1 MRYRG
6 VATGGERLYSGG
18 MSRPDPHAPS
28 HGSLPADPEHD
39 PKAAFALDPA
49 RVRRLTAQLRATSGS
64 SETTYAP
71 FTGQPIATLP
81 LSDEGDVADAF
92 AAARAA
98 QKAWARTDL
107 AQRSALLL
115 DLHDAVLDHADDLMD
130 LVQWEAGKARKHAYD
145 EVLHV
150 ALTARYYARTLERH
164 LKTRRV
170 PGVYPLLTQARINR
184 VPKGVVGIISPWN
197 YPLTLAISDG
207 LPAIGAGNA
216 VVHKPDS
223 QTPLSALAAIDLF
236 REVGFPAG
244 LWQVVCGPGPQI
256 GGAIIDHAD
265 YVCFTGSTAT
275 GKVVAAQAAE
285 RLVSCS
291 LELGGKNAM
300 LVLAD
305 AQIDRAVEGAVRGAY
320 SSAGQL
326 CVSIERLFVADA
338 IYDKFVAKL
347 VKRIER
353 MKLSAAIGYDGDM
366 GSLVSQRQLDTVSA
380 HVADAVSKGA
390 RVLTGG
396 RPRPDVGPYFYEPTL
411 LEGVNPSMEC
421 FAEETFGPVVSV
433 YRFGGEAEAIERAN
447 AGSYG
452 LNASIFTRDIARA
465 RALAPQIKAGTV
477 NINEGFAATFGT
489 IEAPMGGMRESGIG
503 RRHGA
508 EGILRYTETQSV
520 ANQRLLPLTAPRFV
534 SDATYQKAVT
544 SALRL
549 LKKTGRA

>member
-1 MRYRG
+1 
-6 VATGGERLYSGG
+6 
-18 MSRPDPHAPS
+18 MSPRDPSASTPPA
-28 HGSLPADPEHD
+28 LPADPEHD
-39 PKAAFALDPA
+39 PAATFAVDPA
-49 RVRRLTAQLRATSGS
+49 VVRRLAPALRATSGES
-64 SETTYAP
+64 ATTYAP
-71 FTGQPIATLP
+71 FTGQPIATLAV
-81 LSDEGDVADAF
+81 SDVGDVEDAF
-92 AAARAA
+92 AAARVA
-98 QKAWARTDL
+98 QRTWARTELDHR
-107 AQRSALLL
+107 AALLL

-130 LVQWEAGKARKHAYD
+130 LVQWESGKARKHAFD

-150 ALTARYYARTLERH
+150 ALTARYYARTLHKH

-170 PGVYPLLTQARINR
+170 PGVYPLLTQARVNR
-184 VPKGVVGIISPWN
+184 IPKGVVGIISPWN

-207 LPAIGAGNA
+207 LPAVAAGNA
-216 VVHKPDS
+216 VVHKPDA

-244 LWQVVCGPGPQI
+244 LWQLVSGDGPLI
-256 GGAIIDHAD
+256 GGAIIDRAD

-275 GKVVAAQAAE
+275 GRRVAAQAAQ

-291 LELGGKNAM
+291 LELGGKNPM

-305 AQIDRAVEGAVRGAY
+305 ADVDRAVEGAVRGCF

-338 IYDKFVAKL
+338 VYDRFVTKL
-347 VKRIER
+347 VKRVEK
-353 MKLSAAIGYDGDM
+353 MKLSAAIAYDGDM
-366 GSLVSQRQLDTVSA
+366 GSLVSQRQLDTVTR

-390 RVLTGG
+390 TVLTGG
-396 RPRPDVGPYFYEPTL
+396 RPRPDVGPYFFEPTL
-411 LEGVNPSMEC
+411 LEGVHPMMEC
-421 FAEETFGPVVSV
+421 FGEETFGPVVSL
-433 YRFGGEAEAIERAN
+433 YRFGSESEAVDRAN

-452 LNASIFTRDIARA
+452 LNAAVYTRDIARG
-465 RALAPQIKAGTV
+465 RALARQIKAGTV

-489 IEAPMGGMRESGIG
+489 IDAPMGGMRESGIG

-534 SDATYQKAVT
+534 SDAAYQRTITA
-544 SALRL
+544 ALRL
-549 LKKTGRA
+549 LKKAGRA

>member
-1 MRYRG
+1 
-6 VATGGERLYSGG
+6 
-18 MSRPDPHAPS
+18 MSRRDSSAPS
-28 HGSLPADPEHD
+28 HGALPADPEHD
-39 PKAAFALDPA
+39 PSASFAVDPA
-49 RVRRLTAQLRATSGS
+49 LVRRLTAALRATSGET
-64 SETTYAP
+64 ETTYAP

-81 LSDEGDVADAF
+81 LSDTGDVDDAF
-92 AAARAA
+92 AAARTA
-98 QKAWARTDL
+98 QKMWARTEL
-107 AQRSALLL
+107 SHRSALLL

-130 LVQWEAGKARKHAYD
+130 LVQWESGKARAHAFD

-150 ALTARYYARTLERH
+150 ALTARYYGRTLEKR

-207 LPAIGAGNA
+207 LPAIAAGNA
-216 VVHKPDS
+216 VVHKPDA

-236 REVGFPAG
+236 REVGFPAS
-244 LWQVVCGPGPQI
+244 LWQLVNGPGPLI
-256 GGAIIDHAD
+256 GGAIIDRAD

-275 GKVVAAQAAE
+275 GRRVAAQAAE

-291 LELGGKNAM
+291 LELGGKNPM

-305 AQIDRAVEGAVRGAY
+305 ANVDRAVEGAVRACF

-326 CVSIERLFVADA
+326 CVSVERLFVADA
-338 IYDKFVAKL
+338 IYDRFVSKL
-347 VKRIER
+347 VKRVER
-353 MKLSAAIGYDGDM
+353 MRLSASLAYDGDM
-366 GSLVSQRQLDTVSA
+366 GSLVSQRQLDTVTA
-380 HVADAVSKGA
+380 HVADAVAKGA
-390 RVLTGG
+390 KVLTGG
-396 RPRPDVGPYFYEPTL
+396 SPRPDVGPYFFEPTL
-411 LEGVNPSMEC
+411 LEGVSPTMEC
-421 FAEETFGPVVSV
+421 FAEETFGPVVSL
-433 YRFGGEAEAIERAN
+433 YRFGSESEAIDRAN

-452 LNASIFTRDIARA
+452 LNAAVYTRDVARGREIARH
-465 RALAPQIKAGTV
+465 IKAGTV

-489 IEAPMGGMRESGIG
+489 IDAPMGGMRESGTG

-534 SDATYQKAVT
+534 SDAAYQKAVT
-544 SALRL
+544 AALRV
-549 LKKTGRA
+549 LKKSGRA